1 MATTTKT
8 PDAVSVFPSALG
20 WMALVSRGGAIV
32 ALSFG
37 HRGRNAAVEAVATRL
52 PTGVKPRP
60 ASASLVRRL
69 QAYARGRSDDFR
81 DLRIDLGHCTAFRRR
96 VLACC
101 RQVGYGRTLSYGQL
115 AAKAGVPRAARA
127 VGNCMAANPL
137 PLIVPCHRVTARRR
151 SPRGLLRPRR
161 DAHETPPAGHGRGR
175 RCHGCVSRAI
185 PCGGRF
191 NTADTAVARDNLA

>member
-1 MATTTKT
+1 MSTTTKT
-8 PDAVSVFPSALG
+8 PDALSVFPSALG

-37 HRGRNAAVEAVATRL
+37 HRGRKAAIEAARATAGSSSSAGSTVGQANRG
-52 PTGVKPRP
+52 TRHF
-60 ASASLVRRL
+60 ASLVRRL

-81 DLRIDLGHCTAFRRR
+81 DLRIDLGRCTAFRRR

-101 RQVGYGRTLSYGQL
+101 RQVGYGRTVSYGQL

-137 PLIVPCHRVTARRR
+137 PLIVPCHRVIAADGRPGAYSAPGGTRMKRRLLAMERARQ
-151 SPRGLLRPRR
+151 SGV
-161 DAHETPPAGHGRGR
+161 ET
-175 RCHGCVSRAI
+175 
-185 PCGGRF
+185 
-191 NTADTAVARDNLA
+191 